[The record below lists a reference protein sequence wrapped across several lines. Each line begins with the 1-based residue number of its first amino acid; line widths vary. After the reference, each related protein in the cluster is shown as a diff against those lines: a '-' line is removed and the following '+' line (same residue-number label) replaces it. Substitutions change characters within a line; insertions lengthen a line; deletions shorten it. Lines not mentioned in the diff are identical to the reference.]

1 MKNLIWIALGA
12 FAILL
17 SSCEPNCADGNGVI
31 ITQTRDV
38 SAFTGVESNGDFEVN
53 IYPGEESG
61 VQVEAAENLMN
72 LIITRVSDGE
82 LIIETRRGNCIRS
95 SENIRVTVTVPD
107 LNHVDLNGSGTVW
120 CDTLSTQNL
129 EVDLDGSG
137 TIRCISLLVP
147 TLNMDLTGS
156 GKIETD
162 GTFTTVNTVIDG
174 SGEIILYGESQT
186 ADLRINGSGTI
197 AGGELFTGTCYANIT
212 GSGAI
217 YTWVKDLLEVEI
229 SGSGNVYY
237 YGDSPVVNAHISGSG
252 QVIKKN

>member
-1 MKNLIWIALGA
+1 MKNVICIALVA
-12 FAILL
+12 CAILL

-38 SAFTGVESNGDFEVN
+38 SGFTGVESNGDFEVN

-72 LIITRVSDGE
+72 LIITRVSGGE
-82 LIIETRRGNCIRS
+82 LIIETRRGSCIRS
-95 SENIRVTVTVPD
+95 SEHIRVTVTVPD
-107 LNHVDLNGSGTVW
+107 LRHMDLNGSGTLW

-137 TIRCISLLVP
+137 TIQCISLVVP
-147 TLNMDLTGS
+147 TLDINLSGS
-156 GKIETD
+156 GKIETE
-162 GTFTTVNTVIDG
+162 GTFTTVNAVIDG
-174 SGEIILYGESQT
+174 SGEIILSGESQT
-186 ADLRINGSGTI
+186 ADLRINASGNI
-197 AGGELFTGTCYANIT
+197 LADDLFTGTCYAAIT
-212 GSGAI
+212 GSGTI
-217 YTWVKDLLEVEI
+217 YTWVKDLLEVDI

-237 YGDSPVVNAHISGSG
+237 YGDPEVNIHISGSG